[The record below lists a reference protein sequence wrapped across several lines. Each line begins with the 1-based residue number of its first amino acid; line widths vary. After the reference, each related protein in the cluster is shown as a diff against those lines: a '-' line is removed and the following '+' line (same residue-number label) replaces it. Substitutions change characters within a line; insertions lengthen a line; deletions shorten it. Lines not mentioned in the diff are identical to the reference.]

1 MKFLTK
7 QKLAVRIS
15 ILTSAITVSGLLL
28 LWGIVSYSVSATVRN
43 NITNQMTDA
52 VRSRAAIINDYVSSA
67 EEYMTAFALSDEVHE
82 LLRDPEN
89 PMLLERAQEYT
100 EDFAAVKGI
109 FEGLYIATPETYV
122 RTHTSQGAIGM
133 ITRQGDAL
141 APFQQTILARP
152 ELTNLG
158 IMKSP
163 GTGAMIL
170 SMYYPVFEDDR
181 CIGFVGA
188 GVFADTLMDNLL
200 ELELQGLPNSEY
212 VFISA
217 QTGVYLFHENQELL
231 NTKTTDPGYL
241 DIMADVQSG
250 AGVQAETYTYTDE
263 NGVKQLVV
271 YQYLQDRGWIFMV
284 RDNTQEVFK
293 TVASTQ
299 FQVGMVCVVVMV
311 LVILCLVLMM
321 RRVGKSLE
329 RVEAAI
335 GRLGRFELNADQELS
350 SLYDRGDEIGVI
362 ARTTHTMC
370 GHLRQTIEDIRRILG
385 EMATGNIAV
394 NVSLNEAYYIGDF
407 QVLAKS
413 LKMIRANLLQLTRSI
428 AQVSS
433 HVTEGAERV
442 SKSAESL
449 SQGAAAQADSV
460 MRLTESADSITAQL
474 RLSADSCA
482 AAQEFVDQAAGYFSE
497 ADEKMVL
504 LTEAMNNVTH
514 SSNEIEKVI
523 KTINDIAVKTNLLA
537 LNASIEAARAGA
549 AGRGFAVVADEVRS
563 LAAKS
568 AEAVQ
573 MTAELIN
580 RSIQDVHSGADA
592 TAQVED
598 IMRKIDQFMVSIR
611 GKVHE
616 ITSASAKQSD
626 MISDVSEGIG
636 EISRVIQTNSE
647 AVKQSVDTSQELFGE
662 AKRLHDLIGQFRIAE

>member
-1 MKFLTK
+1 
-7 QKLAVRIS
+7 
-15 ILTSAITVSGLLL
+15 
-28 LWGIVSYSVSATVRN
+28 
-43 NITNQMTDA
+43 MTDA

-141 APFQQTILARP
+141 APFQQTILAKP

-170 SMYYPVFEDDR
+170 SMYYPVNEDDR

-188 GVFADTLMDNLL
+188 GVFADALMDNLL

-217 QTGVYLFHENQELL
+217 ETGVYLFHENQELL

-241 DIMADVQSG
+241 DIMESVQSG
-250 AGVQAETYTYTDE
+250 AGAQAETYTYTDE

-299 FQVGMVCVVVMV
+299 FQVGMVCVVVMF
-311 LVILCLVLMM
+311 LIILCLVLMM
-321 RRVGKSLE
+321 RRVGNSLE

-370 GHLRQTIEDIRRILG
+370 DHLRQTIEDIRRILG

-413 LKMIRANLLQLTRSI
+413 LKTIRANLLQLTRSI
-428 AQVSS
+428 AQVSN

-442 SKSAESL
+442 SKSA
-449 SQGAAAQADSV
+449 
-460 MRLTESADSITAQL
+460 
-474 RLSADSCA
+474 
-482 AAQEFVDQAAGYFSE
+482 
-497 ADEKMVL
+497 
-504 LTEAMNNVTH
+504 
-514 SSNEIEKVI
+514 
-523 KTINDIAVKTNLLA
+523 
-537 LNASIEAARAGA
+537 
-549 AGRGFAVVADEVRS
+549 
-563 LAAKS
+563 
-568 AEAVQ
+568 
-573 MTAELIN
+573 
-580 RSIQDVHSGADA
+580 
-592 TAQVED
+592 
-598 IMRKIDQFMVSIR
+598 
-611 GKVHE
+611 
-616 ITSASAKQSD
+616 
-626 MISDVSEGIG
+626 
-636 EISRVIQTNSE
+636 
-647 AVKQSVDTSQELFGE
+647 
-662 AKRLHDLIGQFRIAE
+662 

>member
-1 MKFLTK
+1 
-7 QKLAVRIS
+7 
-15 ILTSAITVSGLLL
+15 
-28 LWGIVSYSVSATVRN
+28 
-43 NITNQMTDA
+43 
-52 VRSRAAIINDYVSSA
+52 
-67 EEYMTAFALSDEVHE
+67 MTAFALSDEVHE

-141 APFQQTILARP
+141 APFQQTILAKP

-170 SMYYPVFEDDR
+170 SMYYSVFEDDR

-188 GVFADTLMDNLL
+188 GVFADALMDNLL

-217 QTGVYLFHENQELL
+217 ETGVYLFHENQELL

-241 DIMADVQSG
+241 DIMESVQSG
-250 AGVQAETYTYTDE
+250 AGAQAETYTYTDE

-311 LVILCLVLMM
+311 LIILCLVLMM
-321 RRVGKSLE
+321 RRVGNSLE

-370 GHLRQTIEDIRRILG
+370 DHLRQTIEDIRRILG

-413 LKMIRANLLQLTRSI
+413 LKTIRANLLQLTRSI
-428 AQVSS
+428 AQVSN

-497 ADEKMVL
+497 ADEKMAL
-504 LTEAMNNVTH
+504 LTD
-514 SSNEIEKVI
+514 
-523 KTINDIAVKTNLLA
+523 DIAVKTNLLA

-598 IMRKIDQFMVSIR
+598 IMRKIDQFTVSIR
-611 GKVHE
+611 GIVHE
-616 ITSASAKQSD
+616 ITSASAKQSG

-636 EISRVIQTNSE
+636 EISRVVQTNSE
-647 AVKQSVDTSQELFGE
+647 AVEQSVDTSQELFGE

>member
-1 MKFLTK
+1 
-7 QKLAVRIS
+7 
-15 ILTSAITVSGLLL
+15 
-28 LWGIVSYSVSATVRN
+28 
-43 NITNQMTDA
+43 MTDA

-141 APFQQTILARP
+141 APFQQTILAKP

-188 GVFADTLMDNLL
+188 GVFADALMDNLL

-217 QTGVYLFHENQELL
+217 ETGVYLFHENQELL

-241 DIMADVQSG
+241 DIMESVQSG
-250 AGVQAETYTYTDE
+250 AGAQAETYTYTDE

-299 FQVGMVCVVVMV
+299 FQVGMVCVVVMF
-311 LVILCLVLMM
+311 LIILCLVLMM
-321 RRVGKSLE
+321 RRVGNSLE

-370 GHLRQTIEDIRRILG
+370 DHLRQTIEDIRRILG

-413 LKMIRANLLQLTRSI
+413 LKTIRANLLQLTRSI
-428 AQVSS
+428 AQVSN

-497 ADEKMVL
+497 ADEKMAL
-504 LTEAMNNVTH
+504 LTD
-514 SSNEIEKVI
+514 
-523 KTINDIAVKTNLLA
+523 DIAVKTNLLA

-549 AGRGFAVVADEVRS
+549 AGRGFAVVADEVCS

-598 IMRKIDQFMVSIR
+598 IMRKIDQFTVSIR
-611 GKVHE
+611 GIVHE
-616 ITSASAKQSD
+616 ITSASAKQSG

-636 EISRVIQTNSE
+636 EISRVVQTNSE
-647 AVKQSVDTSQELFGE
+647 AVEQSVDTSQELFGE

>member
-1 MKFLTK
+1 
-7 QKLAVRIS
+7 
-15 ILTSAITVSGLLL
+15 
-28 LWGIVSYSVSATVRN
+28 
-43 NITNQMTDA
+43 MTDA

-141 APFQQTILARP
+141 APFQQTILAKP

-188 GVFADTLMDNLL
+188 GVFADALMDNLL

-217 QTGVYLFHENQELL
+217 ETGVYLFHENQELL

-241 DIMADVQSG
+241 DIMESVQSG
-250 AGVQAETYTYTDE
+250 AGAQAETYTYTDE

-311 LVILCLVLMM
+311 LIILCLVLMM
-321 RRVGKSLE
+321 RRVGNSLE

-370 GHLRQTIEDIRRILG
+370 DHLRQTIEDIRRILG

-413 LKMIRANLLQLTRSI
+413 LKTIRANLLQLTRSI
-428 AQVSS
+428 AQVSN

-497 ADEKMVL
+497 ADEKMAL

-537 LNASIEAARAGA
+537 LNTSIEAARAGA

-598 IMRKIDQFMVSIR
+598 IMRKIDQFTVSIR
-611 GKVHE
+611 GIVHE
-616 ITSASAKQSD
+616 ITSASAKQSG

-636 EISRVIQTNSE
+636 EISRVVQTNSE
-647 AVKQSVDTSQELFGE
+647 AVEQSVDTSQELFGE

>member
-1 MKFLTK
+1 
-7 QKLAVRIS
+7 
-15 ILTSAITVSGLLL
+15 
-28 LWGIVSYSVSATVRN
+28 
-43 NITNQMTDA
+43 MTDA

-141 APFQQTILARP
+141 APFQQTILAKP

-188 GVFADTLMDNLL
+188 GVFADALMDNLL

-217 QTGVYLFHENQELL
+217 ETGVYLFHENQELL

-241 DIMADVQSG
+241 DIMESVQSG
-250 AGVQAETYTYTDE
+250 AGAQAETYTYTDE

-284 RDNTQEVFK
+284 RDNTQEVYK

-311 LVILCLVLMM
+311 LIILCLVLMM
-321 RRVGKSLE
+321 RRVGNSLE

-370 GHLRQTIEDIRRILG
+370 DHLRQTIEDIRRILG

-413 LKMIRANLLQLTRSI
+413 LKTIRANLLQLTRSI
-428 AQVSS
+428 AQVSN

-497 ADEKMVL
+497 ADEKMAL
-504 LTEAMNNVTH
+504 LTD
-514 SSNEIEKVI
+514 
-523 KTINDIAVKTNLLA
+523 DIAVKTNLLA

-592 TAQVED
+592 TAQGED
-598 IMRKIDQFMVSIR
+598 IMRKIDQFTVSIR
-611 GKVHE
+611 GIVHE
-616 ITSASAKQSD
+616 ITSASAKQSG

-636 EISRVIQTNSE
+636 EISRVVQTNSE
-647 AVKQSVDTSQELFGE
+647 AVEQSVDTSQELFGE

>member
-1 MKFLTK
+1 
-7 QKLAVRIS
+7 
-15 ILTSAITVSGLLL
+15 
-28 LWGIVSYSVSATVRN
+28 
-43 NITNQMTDA
+43 
-52 VRSRAAIINDYVSSA
+52 
-67 EEYMTAFALSDEVHE
+67 MTAFALSDEVHE

-141 APFQQTILARP
+141 APFQQTILAKP

-188 GVFADTLMDNLL
+188 GVFADALMDNLL

-217 QTGVYLFHENQELL
+217 ETGVYLFHENQELL
-231 NTKTTDPGYL
+231 NTKTTDHGYL
-241 DIMADVQSG
+241 DIMESVQSG
-250 AGVQAETYTYTDE
+250 AGAQAETYTYTDE

-311 LVILCLVLMM
+311 LIILCLVLMM
-321 RRVGKSLE
+321 RRVGNSLE

-370 GHLRQTIEDIRRILG
+370 DHLRQTIEDIRRILG

-413 LKMIRANLLQLTRSI
+413 LKTIRANLLQLTRSI
-428 AQVSS
+428 AQVSN

-497 ADEKMVL
+497 ADEKMAL
-504 LTEAMNNVTH
+504 LTD
-514 SSNEIEKVI
+514 
-523 KTINDIAVKTNLLA
+523 DIAVKTNLLA

-598 IMRKIDQFMVSIR
+598 IMRKIDQFTVSIR
-611 GKVHE
+611 GIVHE
-616 ITSASAKQSD
+616 ITSASAKQSG

-636 EISRVIQTNSE
+636 EISRVVQTNSE
-647 AVKQSVDTSQELFGE
+647 AVEQSVDTSQELFGE